1 MRLVLADEYYGAG
14 YIPFS
19 EPLTLAAI
27 TAGLAKAASIQ
38 ALFQPGGPLAGFA
51 GYLDQLFGAD
61 QAEEKRYQDL
71 LITVQNELNTSYMA
85 QSGQQLW
92 INFDAARANWLLTVL
107 QSQTA
112 IATQKLQ
119 AARAANNIGEQ
130 RVMARYLRVFQK
142 LNEDASSRLQ
152 DAQKKLIAGDDKSLE
167 RAGIAIGVGGLALKL
182 MGVI

>member
-1 MRLVLADEYYGAG
+1 MRLILADD
-14 YIPFS
+14 YIPLS

-38 ALFQPGGPLAGFA
+38 ALFQAGGPLAGFA

-61 QAEEKRYQDL
+61 QAEEKRYQNL
-71 LITVQNELNTSYMA
+71 LTQVQNDLNTAYMA
-85 QSGQQLW
+85 RTGQQLW
-92 INFDAARANWLLTVL
+92 INFDATRANWLLTAL
-107 QSQTA
+107 QSETM

-130 RVMARYLRVFQK
+130 RVQARYLRVFQK
-142 LNEDASSRLQ
+142 LSEDAGTRLQ